1 MNLLYKYLETKHL
14 IAFREKGEI
23 KINTLGELR
32 PIMDETEGKQIQTY
46 APIDEPITLSSENK
60 FDLSN
65 TLHFPKNTPTAIHID
80 AGGTFKSYIEAKN
93 AFVFCTSIKLNPEFW
108 RKFSKDAFYTIV
120 KPKKFIK
127 LLYRRLKLDKEFGLS
142 QLPMVGLVKYTL
154 DKDRTIASPHDINSV
169 TNRRMGYKEL
179 CFTKKEKFR
188 EEAEFR
194 MLFIPK
200 NPETIKPHVINFPEL
215 RKCCVFTK

>member
-14 IAFREKGEI
+14 IAFKEKGEI
-23 KINTLGELR
+23 KINTLCELR

-46 APIDEPITLSSENK
+46 APIDEPITLSSEDK

-65 TLHFPKNTPTAIHID
+65 TLHFPKNTPSAIHID

-108 RKFSKDAFYTIV
+108 RKFSKDSFYTIV

-127 LLYRRLKLDKEFGLS
+127 LLYRRLNKEFGLS
-142 QLPMVGLVKYTL
+142 QLPMVGLVEYTL
-154 DKDRTIASPHDINSV
+154 DKDRTITSPHDINSV
-169 TNRRMGYKEL
+169 TNRRMRYKEL
-179 CFTKKEKFR
+179 CFTKNEKFR
-188 EEAEFR
+188 DEAEFR
-194 MLFIPK
+194 ILYSEK
-200 NPETIKPHVINFPEL
+200 S
-215 RKCCVFTK
+215 